1 MREVEPL
8 KPIGDVRD
16 AVGFTRCDALAELLE
31 AYKGGDSEDTSK
43 DNDWNEH
50 TASAYERQ
58 KAKWDAQ
65 PEEVRLLID
74 EAFEVG
80 QILGQL
86 EACTFEL
93 NSEDKD
99 VALRVLPKELD
110 GPFWDH
116 TRKLLTQELF
126 KQRIRT
132 TAKCLKKT

>member
-1 MREVEPL
+1 
-8 KPIGDVRD
+8 
-16 AVGFTRCDALAELLE
+16 LAELLE